1 MDPSLI
7 YVAVTTK
14 GEGIRVI
21 VFAGNEAS
29 NRIKAGM
36 LAKEISVQLGGSGG
50 GGKRFGQEV
59 AVSSLK
65 RKLEMP

>member
-36 LAKEISVQLGGSGG
+36 LAKNFSPARRIGRRRQAIWPG
-50 GGKRFGQEV
+50 V